1 MKCVN
6 IENWKKDF
14 FKDIAKSLDQGNHE
28 AGLEYL
34 HRKWDQSHKK
44 MKEFGASVP
53 LEAPGPGNQN
63 MKDDR
68 QKHPD
73 ASQSREKDLI
83 KLPLQSKGKT
93 IKIFWLS
100 YNKTDPFP
108 TDEASFYLATRGLK
122 TLLIVFLQVKTGKSR
137 RTKKIMAG
145 RSGRLILH

>member
-1 MKCVN
+1 M
-6 IENWKKDF
+6 
-14 FKDIAKSLDQGNHE
+14 KSLDQGNHE

-53 LEAPGPGNQN
+53 LEAPGSGTQN

-93 IKIFWLS
+93 IKIF
-100 YNKTDPFP
+100 
-108 TDEASFYLATRGLK
+108 
-122 TLLIVFLQVKTGKSR
+122 
-137 RTKKIMAG
+137 
-145 RSGRLILH
+145 